1 MNNITNINNN
11 INNNNNNN
19 NINNNNNN
27 NNNNNF
33 NDITHLT
40 QREQLLLRPDMMAGD
55 CTIHEEEE
63 FFIDTNSIKYGINTY
78 SACLSKMFDEALT
91 NATDNYQRN
100 KNLKDPIEIDL
111 TYDHF
116 RIKNYGPTLEIKI
129 DPKLHKYIPEI
140 AFAEFNTSSN
150 YDDSKERYTNGRN
163 GVGIKLT
170 NTFSKIFIIN
180 IVSNGQKYS
189 QVFQNN
195 LSIINPP
202 KIIPTNEKNSVEII
216 CYPDFTYQFLNQFKN
231 ISGGNMSH
239 LMFRAFSTVLFGR
252 NVIINGQTY
261 PGMTFNK
268 FSILLA
274 MAYLN
279 KFNSNISEYEHYD
292 YSTQFSTVSVYI
304 VPFKLHKQLSYVNNI
319 YTSENG
325 SHVDTLLQQIRNKF
339 KNDSKSESSP
349 INYLLILINQNVN
362 QPEFNSQAKNKL
374 ITKINVDYS
383 QLVNKLIKSE
393 SLAGYMY
400 NKPKKTKIAERIFYE
415 KCQPANKAGTKE
427 RQKCTLF
434 ITEGDS
440 ATSMVNKGFAQ
451 FGHDYFGVYTLRGKV
466 LNVRK
471 ATNEKIDK
479 NKIVMNLLRELGL
492 QRGSN
497 YSISDLRYGRIVM
510 VKDADV
516 DGDAI
521 MGLVYNIF
529 FTFFKSLLLQNF
541 FYEFTTP
548 AFQII
553 LKDKL
558 NKKGLGF
565 SNNVKLEFT
574 TEAMLNNKLK
584 ETPKNKIDHIHYMKG
599 LGSITDEDAK
609 RYFSNIDKHLILIT
623 IHNETKPIKGKF
635 GEYDDIIYGPKK
647 ADEYMEMVYSNSK
660 INIDK
665 RKNWVMSCDP
675 KKVLER
681 ANGMNEMPIVLFQ
694 HLSNIHFALDNCHRS
709 MVNIVDGLKPSYR
722 KIMYTLFSK
731 GNTATSKTEKVAAVA
746 GEVTKFAK
754 YMHGEASLQET
765 IFTMMKYWAGTNNIP
780 LLNDH
785 GSIGSRLGDK
795 HAQARYVFLTLSSL
809 ARLIYIPDDDPIL
822 IPSYDEGEQVEPE
835 YYVPIIPMTLING
848 SKGIGTGFSNL
859 IPQHNQYDCINYIK
873 TTLNYPENLNSLVN
887 FPNELSPINPYYPEC
902 NVKVEI
908 TDKGY
913 VTYGSQEWIFPKVTK
928 NEIFWKTSLLPGKNG
943 KHPLDYNP
951 AYLKITEIPI
961 GCNLKTI
968 IEQIQKMLGEKSN
981 QTKKDKGKKK
991 DKKESEDEME
1001 TEELIKNVK
1010 KNCWPL
1016 IIDLI
1021 NNSVCGSHVQYDK
1034 VEVIFKIDN
1043 SKPLPINF
1051 EIIPMKTQQ
1060 YLTNMTMISESGKI
1074 IRHDSIYT
1082 LINHYMIVRFAY
1094 YIKRKAYVMNSMI
1107 QNLYKIS
1114 NRARFIKFKVEG
1126 LENVII
1132 PEEGKK
1138 YLSTIRNK
1146 TKLDGRGI
1154 PEKILIKIMEIN
1166 KFNKMKD
1173 NLMMI
1178 NSQTNE
1184 GNYDYI
1190 IDYVNTRRETL
1201 EQYKK
1206 LIDEAGKVKQEY
1218 INYSSLHVKDLWLK
1232 ELNILENELRKVD
1245 EINKEM
1251 KSN

>member
-1 MNNITNINNN
+1 MTSMNNL
-11 INNNNNNN
+11 
-19 NINNNNNN
+19 
-27 NNNNNF
+27 NNF

-55 CTIHEEEE
+55 CSIHNEEE
-63 FFIDTNSIKYGINTY
+63 FYIDSNSIKYGTNIY

-91 NATDNYQRN
+91 NATDNYQRDV
-100 KNLKDPIEIDL
+100 NLREPIEIDI
-111 TYDHF
+111 TQEYF

-129 DPKLHKYIPEI
+129 DPKLQKYVPEI

-170 NTFSKIFIIN
+170 NTFSKLFIIN
-180 IVSNGQKYS
+180 IVSNGQKYT
-189 QVFQNN
+189 QVFQKN
-195 LSIINPP
+195 LEIINPP
-202 KIIPTNEKNSVEII
+202 NIIQTNEKNSVEII
-216 CYPDFTYQFLNQFKN
+216 CYPDFTYQHLSSFKD

-261 PGMTFNK
+261 PGMSFNQ
-268 FSILLA
+268 FSVILA
-274 MAYLN
+274 MAYMTKN
-279 KFNSNISEYEHYD
+279 NVNISDYEHYD
-292 YSTQFSTVSVYI
+292 YNTQSSFVSIYVVPYKIHTQF
-304 VPFKLHKQLSYVNNI
+304 SYVNNI
-319 YTSENG
+319 YTSNNG
-325 SHVDTLLQQIRNKF
+325 KHVDILLQQIRNRF

-349 INYLLILINQNVN
+349 INYLLIFINQYIN
-362 QPEFNSQAKNKL
+362 QPEFDSQAKNKL
-374 ITKINVDYS
+374 TSNIYVDYS
-383 QLVNKLIKSE
+383 QLINQLSQSN
-393 SLAGYMY
+393 SLLSYIS
-400 NKPKKTKIAERIFYE
+400 NKPRKNKIVERTFYE
-415 KCQPANKAGTKE
+415 KCQPANKAGT
-427 RQKCTLF
+427 RDRYKCTLF

-479 NKIVMNLLRELGL
+479 NKIVINLLNELGL

-497 YSISDLRYGRIVM
+497 YSINDLRYGRVVM

-574 TEAMLNNKLK
+574 TEAMLNDTLK
-584 ETPKNKIDHIHYMKG
+584 NTPKNKIDHVHYMKG

-609 RYFSNIDKHLILIT
+609 RYFSDIDRHLIPIT
-623 IHNETKPIKGKF
+623 IHDEVKPINGKF

-660 INIDK
+660 VNINK
-665 RKNWVMSCDP
+665 RKEWVMSCDP

-681 ANGMNEMPIVLFQ
+681 ADGMNEMPIVLFQ

-722 KIMYTLFSK
+722 KILYTLFSK
-731 GNTATSKTEKVAAVA
+731 GSIAVSKTEKVAAVA

-785 GSIGSRLGDK
+785 GSIGSRLGDR
-795 HAQARYVFLTLSSL
+795 HAQARYVFLTLSNL
-809 ARLIYIPDDDPIL
+809 ARLIYIPADDPIL

-859 IPQHNQYDCINYIK
+859 IPQHNQYDCINYIRK
-873 TTLNYPENLNSLVN
+873 TLEYPENLNDLVK
-887 FPNELSPINPYYPEC
+887 FPNELSPIRPYYPEC
-902 NVKVEI
+902 NVEI
-908 TDKGY
+908 ETTDKGY
-913 VTYGSQEWIFPKVTK
+913 ITYGLQEWILPKSVK
-928 NEIFWKTSLLPGKNG
+928 NESFWKTNILPGKSG
-943 KHPLDYNP
+943 QHPLDYNP
-951 AYLKITEIPI
+951 AYLRVYEIPI
-961 GCNLKTI
+961 GCNLITI
-968 IEQIQKMLGEKSN
+968 IQEIKKMLSERNN
-981 QTKKDKGKKK
+981 QTKKDKNKKAKK
-991 DKKESEDEME
+991 DKKSKNESDDEDLE

-1016 IIDLI
+1016 ILDLM

-1043 SKPLPINF
+1043 SKPLPLNF

-1060 YLTNMTMISESGKI
+1060 YLTNMTMISERGKI
-1074 IRHDSIYT
+1074 IKYDSIYP
-1082 LINHYMIVRFAY
+1082 LMNHYMIVRFAY
-1094 YIKRKAYVMNSMI
+1094 YIKRKRYVMNSLA

-1126 LENVII
+1126 LENVVI
-1132 PEEGKK
+1132 PEEGQK
-1138 YLSTIRNK
+1138 YLSKVGNNSNK
-1146 TKLDGRGI
+1146 IKLDGRGI
-1154 PEKILIKIMEIN
+1154 PEKILIKIMELN

-1173 NLMMI
+1173 NVI
-1178 NSQTNE
+1178 NND

-1190 IDYVNTRRETL
+1190 IDYINTRRETL
-1201 EQYKK
+1201 EQYRK
-1206 LIDEAGKVKQEY
+1206 LMEEAQKVKEEHVK
-1218 INYSSLHVKDLWLK
+1218 YSSLHVKDLWLN
-1232 ELNILENELRKVD
+1232 ELNTLETELRKVD

-1251 KSN
+1251 KSEK